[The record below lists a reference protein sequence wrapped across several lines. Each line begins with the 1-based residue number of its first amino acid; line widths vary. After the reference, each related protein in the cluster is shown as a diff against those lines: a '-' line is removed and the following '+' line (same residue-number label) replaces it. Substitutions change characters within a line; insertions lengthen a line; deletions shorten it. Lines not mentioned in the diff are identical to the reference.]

1 MNDPRQ
7 PDPIMTLEWSK
18 NHMQRWQSHK
28 MVWASKITAVDVE
41 TATVSIEGGVYKPG
55 QSWLAKHRPEAGMVL
70 VCYDDGYL
78 SVSPDRAF
86 ADGYTQIS

>member
-1 MNDPRQ
+1 MTDPRQ

-18 NHMQRWQSHK
+18 NHMQRFQSHK

-55 QSWLAKHRPEAGMVL
+55 QSWLAKHRPEAGWWL
-70 VCYDDGYL
+70 CCYDDGYL

-86 ADGYTQIS
+86 TEGYVKIS